1 MVMGHCDVQSFL
13 APPTVA
19 PLHVEICIRAYTDVV
34 SMLSA
39 VFHWNA
45 MQICRLLSV
54 HVICP
59 YTRQRAFYG
68 IKRAI
73 FFENELFRFRLRDRK
88 TRDKNSR
95 IIVVQRT
102 YSIIICRVV
111 RLYAWFN
118 PNKRNALPVWLHV
131 TNADPIPTSDRI
143 SFFLIIFNIL
153 RTYALRVIATRAP
166 QQYTKLHCANA
177 SGLINRQLQFRRYL
191 EANTASVY
199 IVSIQYWVK
208 DYGLRLATIK

>member
-1 MVMGHCDVQSFL
+1 MTFCENQYKYNNRGISAYELKTKSYLWRTRIRDECQLLFTKLLADHCMVMGHCDVKSFL
-13 APPTVA
+13 APPPVA

-34 SMLSA
+34 SMLST

-143 SFFLIIFNIL
+143 SFF
-153 RTYALRVIATRAP
+153 
-166 QQYTKLHCANA
+166 
-177 SGLINRQLQFRRYL
+177 
-191 EANTASVY
+191 
-199 IVSIQYWVK
+199 
-208 DYGLRLATIK
+208 